1 MTIGDITHQAA
12 ATRGL
17 PLLEVDMLLAHV
29 LDATREY
36 IYSHPE
42 RSLTTIQFK
51 QFNSLVKRRQA
62 GEPIAY
68 LIGHKEF
75 YGLDFIVNK
84 HVLIPRPDTE
94 LLVDIVLNDLRGV
107 KSSSTIIADIGTGS
121 GNIAIAIKKHFS
133 ACTMLATDVSKPAVE
148 VAKANAKNNN
158 TKISFFQGDVLHAL
172 PKKYQQAIDVITF
185 NAPYLTKTEARKKN
199 LAYEPQVALTPT
211 GKPTE
216 LIERMLQ
223 QADAYLAPRGR
234 IYLEIGHRQS
244 TQVTALCKKYFPAS
258 RVTITQDLGKFDRV
272 VSFTKR

>member
-29 LDATREY
+29 VDATREY

-42 RSLTTIQFK
+42 YVLSSSQLKKFRALEQ
-51 QFNSLVKRRQA
+51 RRLA

-94 LLVDIVLNDLRGV
+94 LLVDIVLGDLRSNDTTV
-107 KSSSTIIADIGTGS
+107 IADIGTGS

-148 VAKANAKNNN
+148 VAKANAKKNN
-158 TKISFFQGDVLHAL
+158 TKISFFQGDVLQAL
-172 PKKYQQAIDVITF
+172 PKKYQHGIDIITF

-223 QADAYLAPRGR
+223 QADEYLAPRGR
-234 IYLEIGHRQS
+234 IYLEIGHRQG
-244 TQVTALCKKYFPAS
+244 TQVTALCKKYFHAS